1 MFERLAIVG
10 TGAIGSVIGGY
21 LSRAGRDITLIDTW
35 AEHVD
40 TMNAE
45 GLHVTA
51 ENGEFSTSVNAMHLG
66 DVNSV
71 VDPFDAI
78 FLAVK
83 SYDTVWATHFAMRYL
98 KPTGIIISAQ
108 NGIND
113 EVIAPIIGYSREIAC
128 VITLGAGL
136 YEPAK
141 AIHTGDPHKLSFTL
155 GELNGLPTDRVQRT
169 CRSYE
174 RHRPHEG
181 QPQYLGRAL
190 GKARRQQHGQSL
202 SPRPQG
208 WARRRSGA
216 RPASMTCPINI
227 AAEVVTV
234 AQSLGIQVE
243 PISGIPADD
252 YLPTDNA
259 EAMEDLKSRLAEGA
273 SNLGAGRPSM
283 LQDVMKGRKTE
294 IDYLNGFV
302 ASRGDIVGVDTPFCD
317 GIVDIVRRVERG
329 EMPYEESN
337 IDPLRAMV

>member
-1 MFERLAIVG
+1 L
-10 TGAIGSVIGGY
+10 
-21 LSRAGRDITLIDTW
+21 LRDITLIDTW

-40 TMNAE
+40 TMNAD

-51 ENGEFSTSVNAMHLG
+51 ENGEFTTSVNAMHLG
-66 DVNSV
+66 DANTVGE
-71 VDPFDAI
+71 PFDAI

-113 EVIAPIIGYSREIAC
+113 EVIAPIVGYSREIAC

-141 AIHTGDPHKLSFTL
+141 AIHTGDPQKLSFTL
-155 GELNGLPTDRVQRT
+155 GELNGLPTDRVHALADMMNDIGPTKVSRNIWGERWAKLAVNSMANPIAAST
-169 CRSYE
+169 GLGSAAVRST
-174 RHRPHEG
+174 PG
-181 QPQYLGRAL
+181 VNDV
-190 GKARRQQHGQSL
+190 S
-202 SPRPQG
+202 
-208 WARRRSGA
+208 
-216 RPASMTCPINI
+216 INM
-227 AAEVVTV
+227 AAEVVRV
-234 AQSLGIQVE
+234 AQALGIQVE
-243 PISGIPADD
+243 PISGIPADE

-259 EAMEDLKSRLAEGA
+259 EAMEDVKSRLAEGA

-302 ASRGDIVGVDTPFCD
+302 AARGDIVGVDTPFCD

>member
-1 MFERLAIVG
+1 MFQRLAIVG

-21 LSRAGRDITLIDTW
+21 LSKAGRDITLIDTW

-40 TMNAE
+40 TMNAD

-51 ENGEFSTSVNAMHLG
+51 ENGEFTTGVNAMHLG
-66 DVNSV
+66 DVNTV
-71 VDPFDAI
+71 IEPFDAI

-113 EVIAPIIGYSREIAC
+113 EVIAPIVGYSREIAC

-141 AIHTGDPHKLSFTL
+141 AIHTGDPQKLSFTL
-155 GELNGLPTDRVQRT
+155 GELNGLPTDRVNALAEVMDDIGPTKVSRNIWGERWAKLAVNSMANPIAAST
-169 CRSYE
+169 GLGSAAVRST
-174 RHRPHEG
+174 PG
-181 QPQYLGRAL
+181 VNDV
-190 GKARRQQHGQSL
+190 SV
-202 SPRPQG
+202 
-208 WARRRSGA
+208 
-216 RPASMTCPINI
+216 NI
-227 AAEVVTV
+227 AAEVVKV

-302 ASRGDIVGVDTPFCD
+302 AGRGDMVGVDTPFCD

-329 EMPYEESN
+329 DMPYDESN

>member
-10 TGAIGSVIGGY
+10 TGAIGSVIGAY

-35 AEHVD
+35 AAHVD
-40 TMNAE
+40 TMNAD
-45 GLHVTA
+45 GLHISA
-51 ENGEFSTSVNAMHLG
+51 ENGEFTTGVNAVHLG
-66 DVNSV
+66 DANKIAE
-71 VDPFDAI
+71 PFDAI

-83 SYDTVWATHFAMRYL
+83 SYDTVWATHYARRFL
-98 KPTGIIISAQ
+98 KPTGVIVSAQ

-113 EVIAPIIGYSREIAC
+113 ETIAPIIGYSREIAC

-136 YEPAK
+136 YEPAQ
-141 AIHTGDPHKLSFTL
+141 AIHTGDPQKLSFTL
-155 GELNGLPTDRVQRT
+155 GELNGLPTDRVNALAEVMNDIAPTKVSRNIWGERWAKLAVNSMANPIAAST
-169 CRSYE
+169 GLGSAAVRST
-174 RHRPHEG
+174 PG
-181 QPQYLGRAL
+181 VNDV
-190 GKARRQQHGQSL
+190 SV
-202 SPRPQG
+202 
-208 WARRRSGA
+208 
-216 RPASMTCPINI
+216 NI
-227 AAEVVTV
+227 AAEVVRV

-273 SNLGAGRPSM
+273 SSLGAGRPSM
-283 LQDVMKGRKTE
+283 LQDVMKGRRTE

-302 ASRGDIVGVDTPFCD
+302 ASRGDVVDVDTPFCD

-329 EMPYEESN
+329 DMPYAEGN